1 VPRNQ
6 EVIRQWRLLHALESS
21 RHGATIDGLASEL
34 DVTTRTIRRDL
45 AALQE
50 AGFALYDERD
60 DDGRVRWRIDGQALH
75 GLESGFTLPELCAL
89 YLSRNLLEAVAGTPF
104 QRDLTNAF
112 ARLEKML
119 SPRMRQFLDRLPSVL
134 AAKPGPR
141 ARGAATSPDVV
152 ARLLEATLHFRVTT
166 MTYHSVSSKRV
177 KEYAIHPYRLAFAQG
192 AMYLLA
198 YVPEYKSVRTFA
210 IDRITSVTLE
220 KQTFTPK
227 QDIGDD
233 VFANSLGV
241 NTGPPERVEIE
252 FTADVA
258 PYVRAR
264 VWHPS
269 QDVRENGDGQM
280 RLTMDVCHDWALRSW
295 ILSWGPF
302 ARVVSP
308 APLARAIRADL
319 DAAGAQYRPT

>member
-21 RHGATIDGLASEL
+21 RHGATIDSLASEL

-50 AGFALYDERD
+50 AGFALYDEHD
-60 DDGRVRWRIDGQALH
+60 DQGRVRWRIDGQALH
-75 GLESGFTLPELCAL
+75 GLESGFTLPEICAL

-112 ARLEKML
+112 GRLEKML

-141 ARGAATSPDVV
+141 ARGASSSPDVV

-177 KEYAIHPYRLAFAQG
+177 KEYEVHPYRLAFAQG
-192 AMYLLA
+192 GMYLLA

-220 KQTFTPK
+220 KQTFTPR
-227 QDIGDD
+227 QEIGDD

-241 NTGPPERVEIE
+241 NTGPAQRVEID
-252 FTADVA
+252 FASDVA

-264 VWHPS
+264 VWHAS
-269 QDVRENGDGQM
+269 QDVRENGDGGI

-308 APLARAIRADL
+308 APLARTIRADVE
-319 DAAGAQYRPT
+319 AAGARYKS

>member
-1 VPRNQ
+1 MPRNQ

-60 DDGRVRWRIDGQALH
+60 DAGRVRWRIDGQALH

-89 YLSRNLLEAVAGTPF
+89 YLSRNLLEAVTGTPF

-319 DAAGAQYRPT
+319 DAAGAQYRPS

>member
-60 DDGRVRWRIDGQALH
+60 DAGRVRWRIDGQALH

-166 MTYHSVSSKRV
+166 MTYHSVSSQRV

-319 DAAGAQYRPT
+319 DAAGAQYRPS